1 MKDRG
6 SSFSIAA
13 PYLLIV
19 LFIPLFFL
27 IISAIHLSPNKY
39 LFEVLDS
46 ALVQSTLQA
55 SVSTLF
61 AGLLGVSVGLLL
73 LIYNGKFKEVIISF
87 MLITYV
93 MPGLIMAI
101 GIISIFNYDNRFF
114 EIILGNI
121 IFNSPMIAVLAYS
134 TGASTSIQEI
144 NSAKVLGASDWQILK
159 KFYLRNS
166 VRGALL
172 GSLFAF
178 ILCFE
183 GFSLPLII
191 GGPHFST
198 VEVLIYLFKRIF
210 VYYSSYQFSAAS
222 FIALVQFATLLIPLF
237 LYISIKPPPSKRG
250 TGQIYNIK
258 GSGIALPML
267 ILFNIFL
274 FIPLIFIFIKYP
286 LNPTSLSD
294 IEKRIDV
301 SIFTLTLNT
310 ILFSIS
316 STMLSFLISLVFVS
330 RASFF
335 SRFTVML
342 PMIVSPVSLAL
353 GFYLAYGEI
362 SGSSLLLI
370 FIFTALEIPITIR
383 MIQQAADT
391 IPLSEKM
398 SSRILG
404 DSFFSSLLKVQLP
417 RIRSETTSV
426 LSLIFITV
434 IGEFSAV
441 ATVYTKSTET
451 ITIGIYQLLLLK
463 DLNGTYTLTELFII
477 VIFMS
482 SLFINYVGKSDVI
495 GKTYS

>member
-1 MKDRG
+1 LKDRG

>member
-1 MKDRG
+1 LKVRG
-6 SSFSIAA
+6 SSFFISA

-19 LFIPLFFL
+19 LFIPLLFL
-27 IISAIHLSPNKY
+27 LISAIHLSPSKY
-39 LFEVLDS
+39 MYQVLYS
-46 ALVQSTLQA
+46 ALLQSILQA
-55 SVSTLF
+55 SVSTFF
-61 AGLLGVSVGLLL
+61 AGLLGVSIGLLL
-73 LIYNGKFKEVIISF
+73 LVYNGKFKEIIISF

-101 GIISIFNYDNRFF
+101 GIISVFNYDSRFF
-114 EIILGNI
+114 EIVLGNV

-144 NSAKVLGASDWQILK
+144 NSAKVLGASDSQILK

-166 VRGALL
+166 ARGALL

-191 GGPHFST
+191 GGPQFST

-222 FIALVQFATLLIPLF
+222 FIALVQFTTLLIPLF

-250 TGQIYNIK
+250 TGQIHNMK
-258 GSGIALPML
+258 GAGIALPFL
-267 ILFNIFL
+267 VLFILFL
-274 FIPLIFIFIKYP
+274 FIPFIFIFIKYP
-286 LNPTSLSD
+286 LNPASLLD
-294 IEKRIDV
+294 VEKRIGV
-301 SIFTLTLNT
+301 SVITLTLNT

-316 STMLSFLISLVFVS
+316 STMLSFLISLIFVS
-330 RASFF
+330 RSSFF

-383 MIQQAADT
+383 MIQQAVDT
-391 IPLSEKM
+391 IPISEKM

-434 IGEFSAV
+434 MGEFSAV

-463 DLNGTYTLTELFII
+463 DLAGTYTLTELFII

-482 SLFINYVGKSDVI
+482 SLFINYIGKSDTI